1 MTELERMFAEDG
13 ESFEG
18 VVDHELEEETYA
30 KLTLRSLRSP
40 PPQQSQTPQQSQMA
54 SRSQMPQQSQ
64 PPQYDRTRSSEIDAA
79 ASAPATRRYQVLSIL
94 FLQSRL

>member
-18 VVDHELEEETYA
+18 VIDHELEEETYA
-30 KLTLRSLRSP
+30 KRTLRSLRSP
-40 PPQQSQTPQQSQMA
+40 PPQQSLKA

-79 ASAPATRRYQVLSIL
+79 ASAPATRR
-94 FLQSRL
+94 